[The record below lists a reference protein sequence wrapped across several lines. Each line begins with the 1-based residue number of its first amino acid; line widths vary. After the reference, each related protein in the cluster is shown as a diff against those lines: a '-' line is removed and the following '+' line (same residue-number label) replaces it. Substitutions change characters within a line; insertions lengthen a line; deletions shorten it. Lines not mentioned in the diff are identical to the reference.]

1 MKKATLSISRLSR
14 NIYNIYVQK
23 KNVLISL
30 IPLHP
35 PKIDKEIFSSEKRRR
50 CEELAFFPFE
60 PGLTRFNRRRRGSRR
75 GTEGERGCGRR
86 RGRSEAAAERHSDF
100 SRLNKRRLLK
110 QRVALSTT
118 VRGELQHGRRTCD
131 KSRVRRIDLSNGVPF
146 VPTNRD
152 EGIFAPS
159 VPIDQLILHFTS
171 SRTFYEC
178 NRTRAGDSERPAQ
191 KICAILQIPDACLT
205 DSSKKW
211 ITYLFNKSFY
221 YNPLLLIRYLYH
233 IF

>member
-1 MKKATLSISRLSR
+1 MRKG
-14 NIYNIYVQK
+14 
-23 KNVLISL
+23 
-30 IPLHP
+30 
-35 PKIDKEIFSSEKRRR
+35 DG
-50 CEELAFFPFE
+50 EELAFFPLRIT
-60 PGLTRFNRRRRGSRR
+60 GWLTRFNRRRRGSRR
-75 GTEGERGCGRR
+75 GAEGERGCGRR

-100 SRLNKRRLLK
+100 SRLNKRRLK

-131 KSRVRRIDLSNGVPF
+131 KSRVRRIDSSYGAPF

-159 VPIDQLILHFTS
+159 VPIGQSIPHFTP

-178 NRTRAGDSERPAQ
+178 NRARAGDSERPAQ
-191 KICAILQIPDACLT
+191 KICAILQIPDACLA

-211 ITYLFNKSFY
+211 TMYLITFNNSFY
-221 YNPLLLIRYLYH
+221 YNSLLLIRYLYH
-233 IF
+233 VF